1 MTKRISY
8 GVAGLILLIAVFVLG
23 LNVMDASAGPLDTR
37 IETALALRQGTNSDA
52 LIGFWQGVS
61 WIGGGKQ
68 RYIIVFGLALLLGR
82 WDRWQSGAALVITSI
97 ISNLVSDGLKDHFLR
112 PRPDL
117 VPHLDHVNSLSYPS
131 GHATSAAL
139 VYLLFAAL
147 VPTSHRGRWLA
158 GAVLAAS
165 LTGLSRVSLGVHWPS
180 DVLGGWM
187 LGGAFV
193 LFALAIVRPPERV

>member
-8 GVAGLILLIAVFVLG
+8 GVAGLILLIAVFLLG
-23 LNVMDASAGPLDTR
+23 LHVMDAAAGPLDTR
-37 IETALALRQGTNSDA
+37 IETALALRHGTNSDA
-52 LIGFWQGVS
+52 LISFWQAVS

-68 RYIIVFGLALLLGR
+68 RYIIVFALALLLGR

-97 ISNLVSDGLKDHFLR
+97 IANLVSDGLKDHFLR

-147 VPTSHRGRWLA
+147 VPTAHRGRWLA
-158 GAVLAAS
+158 GGALAAL

-187 LGGAFV
+187 VGGAFT
-193 LFALAIVRPPERV
+193 LFALAILNPSKQV